1 MIIHNNNNDNNENM
15 NNHDLGLFSAEY
27 KIWYFSKT
35 ELCFVYYVTGEI
47 DNIDPKHISML
58 RIWNKRS
65 IQNIFRV
72 KRKLKKNIFHDVFF
86 KCSNHFRLFYVDQTY
101 LNSPP
106 PPHPLPAP
114 TYTTLMGWP
123 TQAAYIIFF
132 VKLCF
137 VKWWFACF
145 IFSLVGVVSVC
156 VALPRF
162 WEFVL
167 TITPI

>member
-72 KRKLKKNIFHDVFF
+72 KRKLKKKTFSMMFF
-86 KCSNHFRLFYVDQTY
+86 FYVLTISDCFMLIRLT
-101 LNSPP
+101 STPP